1 MLLCLT
7 VAIQVHG
14 VKKRKISGKVVTH
27 MTVSIKKNVINA
39 NSNTITKNEN
49 CQTSYNK
56 CIENINKNLL
66 SCKIAFSRCYQ
77 EIHFTQNRQRRSE
90 KTTTM
95 TTSTPS
101 CEKTECDAQKK
112 ICNQIARS
120 PVIIFKCNLEQ
131 SKCRRCRNRKQKNQK
146 SKDLAI

>member
-14 VKKRKISGKVVTH
+14 VKKRKISGETR
-27 MTVSIKKNVINA
+27 MTVSIKKNVINT

-77 EIHFTQNRQRRSE
+77 EIHFTQKRQRRSE
-90 KTTTM
+90 KTTTK
-95 TTSTPS
+95 TTSKPL
-101 CEKTECDAQKK
+101 CEKMECDAKKK
-112 ICNQIARS
+112 ICNHLAES
-120 PVIIFKCNLEQ
+120 PVKIFECNLVQ
-131 SKCRRCRNRKQKNQK
+131 FNCRNCR
-146 SKDLAI
+146 A

>member
-14 VKKRKISGKVVTH
+14 VKKRKISGETR
-27 MTVSIKKNVINA
+27 MTVSIKKNVINT

-77 EIHFTQNRQRRSE
+77 EIHFTQERQRRSE
-90 KTTTM
+90 KTTTK
-95 TTSTPS
+95 TTPTQL
-101 CEKTECDAQKK
+101 CEKTKCDAQKK
-112 ICNQIARS
+112 ICNHLAES
-120 PVIIFKCNLEQ
+120 PFKIFECNLVQ
-131 SKCRRCRNRKQKNQK
+131 TKCRECG
-146 SKDLAI
+146 A